1 MKNRTNLQGSVSGAL
16 AGLALVATGIAQAHP
31 ADRDAAVAYEWN
43 NLMQQTT
50 PASGGPFSGRYFAL
64 VHLAQ
69 FEAVNSIERRYEPY
83 LGRVR
88 ASRGASAE
96 AAAAQAAHDVAV
108 ALVPAQQALYD
119 AALAADLADIPA
131 WRATQGVAV
140 GRAAA
145 QQVLA
150 WAATDGFNTPDAPY
164 ALPLQAGAWRPVP
177 APPAFTRALIM
188 RPMAVT
194 SRSQFLPKRPPDL
207 YTAEYAAALN
217 EVKAIGSSTSTVR
230 TAEQTKLA
238 RLWAGAITRTSP
250 FVVWNATAVQLSTA
264 GNLGLLDSTRVLT
277 LMNVSLFDGLVTTQS
292 AKYVYGLWRPQ
303 TAIQNA
309 DNDFNDA
316 TTGDPG
322 WTTLVGIPPYPSYP
336 GNMACI
342 GAAAARSLQ
351 VSFGT
356 DSAAITVLWK
366 GNVVNG
372 VTNPDVTQTYSSL
385 SALAQDEADARIYAG
400 LHFRFDNEASQ
411 QICPRIAEYVHANYL
426 APRRDD
432 DRRGHGD
439 EGSDD

>member
-1 MKNRTNLQGSVSGAL
+1 MNTVAYVRTQLAGALGAL
-16 AGLALVATGIAQAHP
+16 ALCATGIAHAHSGEP
-31 ADRDAAVAYEWN
+31 GAAIAYEWN
-43 NLMQQTT
+43 ELMQTTT
-50 PASGGPFSGRYFAL
+50 PASAGPFGGRFFAL

-83 LGRVR
+83 LGSIR

-119 AALAADLADIPA
+119 AALATDLAGINGA
-131 WRATQGVAV
+131 RAAAGIAV

-150 WAATDGFNTPDAPY
+150 WAAADGFNVPDTPF

-177 APPAFTRALIM
+177 AAAAFTRSLNM

-207 YTAEYAAALN
+207 YTPEYAAALN
-217 EVKAIGSSTSTVR
+217 ELKSVGGAVSSVR
-230 TAEQTKLA
+230 TADQTRLA
-238 RLWAGAITRTSP
+238 RLWAGAITRTSS
-250 FVVWNATAVQLSTA
+250 FAVWNATALQLSSA
-264 GNLGLLDSTRVLT
+264 RALGLLDATRVLT
-277 LMNVSLFDGLVTTQS
+277 LMNVATFDGLLTTQS
-292 AKYVYGLWRPQ
+292 SKYVFGLWRPQ

-316 TTGDPG
+316 TTGDAT
-322 WTTLVGIPPYPSYP
+322 WTSLVGIPPYPSYP

-351 VSFGT
+351 ISFGT
-356 DSAAITVLWK
+356 DTAAITVQWK
-366 GNVVNG
+366 GNTVNG
-372 VTNPDVTQTYSSL
+372 VTNPDVTQQYTSL
-385 SALAQDEADARIYAG
+385 AALAQDQADARVYGG

-411 QICPRIAEYVHANYL
+411 QICPRIAEWVHANYL
-426 APRRDD
+426 ASKHDRGRDDGRGERDD
-432 DRRGHGD
+432 D
-439 EGSDD
+439 

>member
-1 MKNRTNLQGSVSGAL
+1 MNTTAYVRTRVVGTLGAL
-16 AGLALVATGIAQAHP
+16 ALGATGIAQAHQSDP
-31 ADRDAAVAYEWN
+31 GAAIAYEWN
-43 NLMQQTT
+43 ELMQATT
-50 PASGGPFSGRYFAL
+50 PASGGPFSGRFFAL
-64 VHLAQ
+64 VHMAQ

-83 LGRVR
+83 LGSIR
-88 ASRGASAE
+88 SSSGASAE

-119 AALAADLADIPA
+119 AALANDLAAINGA
-131 WRATQGVAV
+131 RAAEGAAV

-150 WAATDGFNTPDAPY
+150 WAASDGFNVPDSPF

-177 APPAFTRALIM
+177 AQAAFTRSLNM
-188 RPMAVT
+188 RPMALA

-207 YTAEYAAALN
+207 YTPEYAASLN
-217 EVKAIGSSTSTVR
+217 ELKAVGGSVSNVR
-230 TAEQTKLA
+230 TADQTRLA

-250 FVVWNATAVQLSTA
+250 FVVWNATALQLSSA
-264 GNLGLLDSTRVLT
+264 RSLGLLDATRVLT
-277 LMNVSLFDGLVTTQS
+277 LLNVSTFDGLLTTQS
-292 AKYVYGLWRPQ
+292 SKYIFGLWRPQ

-316 TTGDPG
+316 TAGDPT
-322 WTTLVGIPPYPSYP
+322 WTSLVGIPPYPSYP

-351 VSFGT
+351 ISFGT
-356 DSAAITVLWK
+356 DTAAITVQWK
-366 GNVVNG
+366 GNTVNG
-372 VTNPDVTQTYSSL
+372 VTNPDVTQQYTSL
-385 SALAQDEADARIYAG
+385 SALAQDEADARVYGG

-426 APRRDD
+426 EAKHDRGRDHGRGERDD
-432 DRRGHGD
+432 D
-439 EGSDD
+439 